1 MAVEIRQL
9 VVKSN
14 LVQAVREPD
23 VEPRTADVDL
33 EQLRQS
39 VLHECREMIA
49 EMLEQ
54 KRER

>member
-14 LVQAVREPD
+14 LVSGERDRPDESKPPAVN
-23 VEPRTADVDL
+23 V
-33 EQLRQS
+33 EQLRQT
-39 VLHECREMIA
+39 LLAECRELIA
-49 EMLEQ
+49 EALSS